1 MIDDRFLPRVWTDK
15 GYYYPIFS
23 ELGITYENKNLPFT
37 EENIK
42 DINWAFRWWFN
53 HSKENVDM
61 EYINTLEQC
70 TGLKDKNGKLI
81 YEGDIVKKEFK
92 NKPFSSKA
100 KTKEKLIKFQWN
112 DNEACFS
119 FDFLNEKDKHDNF
132 QCWESGWKDKYS
144 DDEIIGN
151 IHENTDLL
159 EEQE

>member
-70 TGLKDKNGKLI
+70 TGLKDKNCKLI
-81 YEGDIVKKEFK
+81 YEGDIVKIIDKSSRKE
-92 NKPFSSKA
+92 PFIGVVEYTNTASFEANCNGFYMHLHNPKTPENVSMIEKMFCSSLR
-100 KTKEKLIKFQWN
+100 EI
-112 DNEACFS
+112 
-119 FDFLNEKDKHDNF
+119 
-132 QCWESGWKDKYS
+132 
-144 DDEIIGN
+144 EIIGN